1 MTVPSFIEE
10 KLGNGVSL
18 TTVTEDQSPRSRL
31 IALDETDETAPYEA
45 SGTVINA
52 IRAYFKVDAATLI
65 KALFNNF
72 PIIIP
77 LLKHEPITFCIEN
90 SIFQHYLS
98 NCNHPKPGPLFLQNF
113 PTLHFL
119 T

>member
-18 TTVTEDQSPRSRL
+18 TTVTEDQSPQSRL

-52 IRAYFKVDAATLI
+52 IRAYSKVDAATLV
-65 KALFNNF
+65 KNTFF
-72 PIIIP
+72 IIFAI
-77 LLKHEPITFCIEN
+77 ITPHFK
-90 SIFQHYLS
+90 SI
-98 NCNHPKPGPLFLQNF
+98 N
-113 PTLHFL
+113 
-119 T
+119 

>member
-18 TTVTEDQSPRSRL
+18 TTVTEDQSSRSRL

-52 IRAYFKVDAATLI
+52 MRAYFKVDAAILI
-65 KALFNNF
+65 KTLFNIF
-72 PIIIP
+72 SIIIP
-77 LLKHEPITFCIEN
+77 LLKHELITSFELILAF
-90 SIFQHYLS
+90 SALS
-98 NCNHPKPGPLFLQNF
+98 VKLRPSKTVIG
-113 PTLHFL
+113 
-119 T
+119 